1 MLWPRGSAKVC
12 IIIWNQ
18 GTTLWDLRTASSI
31 YDLLHACFLVGKWQL
46 WRDTQ
51 MLSVKKVEITWLGKP
66 WKQTQIA
73 GFFFTFLFRK
83 NFDQNSKEATPNACF
98 MFHMWNQLGSGTHS
112 ASPKCKLGRGV
123 WMGDRNGL
131 WTQIKKCS
139 LKLVDFNV
147 LYKLTRS
154 QNLISLNILH

>member
-73 GFFFTFLFRK
+73 GFFLLFCLERILIK
-83 NFDQNSKEATPNACF
+83 IQKRPHQMHVLCF
-98 MFHMWNQLGSGTHS
+98 ICETSWDLGPTLLVQSVSWG
-112 ASPKCKLGRGV
+112 GV

>member
-1 MLWPRGSAKVC
+1 MTKGLGKGVYYNLES
-12 IIIWNQ
+12 
-18 GTTLWDLRTASSI
+18 GH
-31 YDLLHACFLVGKWQL
+31 DLLGPPYSIINL
-46 WRDTQ
+46 WFTTCL
-51 MLSVKKVEITWLGKP
+51 LSSREMATVKGHSNAECEKSRNNM
-66 WKQTQIA
+66 A
-73 GFFFTFLFRK
+73 GETMKANTNCRLFFTFLFRK